1 MPHVDLKGSEDDQD
15 GQGMLPGGSGLGRKP
30 VMRPGREEGGIH
42 RPATL
47 ERRVEQE
54 SLNWRKSTCHPYSEV
69 NMGGR
74 GWDSSFLLLLNQ
86 YLLLNHHP

>member
-1 MPHVDLKGSEDDQD
+1 MNASW
-15 GQGMLPGGSGLGRKP
+15 RKWTWKEARDAAK
-30 VMRPGREEGGIH
+30 VERKEVYTD
-42 RPATL
+42 PATL

-69 NMGGR
+69 NMGSR